1 MIITLIDKIRN
12 RWTKNSLSGGK
23 EWGKMR
29 TATIERQLKNGDKIK
44 LSLILDSNRQINEF
58 DELETV
64 CKNIRDMYDNAL
76 KNLFQDDSESIIKSI
91 IGMEN

>member
-1 MIITLIDKIRN
+1 
-12 RWTKNSLSGGK
+12 
-23 EWGKMR
+23 MR

-64 CKNIRDMYDNAL
+64 CKNIRDMWKVCGRQGKRQAL
-76 KNLFQDDSESIIKSI
+76 
-91 IGMEN
+91 

>member
-1 MIITLIDKIRN
+1 
-12 RWTKNSLSGGK
+12 
-23 EWGKMR
+23 MR

-64 CKNIRDMYDNAL
+64 CKNIRDMYDNA
-76 KNLFQDDSESIIKSI
+76 FQDDSESIIKSI

>member
-1 MIITLIDKIRN
+1 
-12 RWTKNSLSGGK
+12 
-23 EWGKMR
+23 MR

-64 CKNIRDMYDNAL
+64 CKKHKRYVRQCIEKSFSRRFRKHYKVDNRYGKL
-76 KNLFQDDSESIIKSI
+76 IVSLHCRNNYTTNHLNKRS
-91 IGMEN
+91 

>member
-1 MIITLIDKIRN
+1 
-12 RWTKNSLSGGK
+12 
-23 EWGKMR
+23 MR

-76 KNLFQDDSESIIKSI
+76 KNLFQYDSESIIKSI

>member
-1 MIITLIDKIRN
+1 
-12 RWTKNSLSGGK
+12 
-23 EWGKMR
+23 MR
-29 TATIERQLKNGDKIK
+29 TATSERQLKNGDKIT
-44 LSLILDSNRQINEF
+44 LSLILDSNRQITEC